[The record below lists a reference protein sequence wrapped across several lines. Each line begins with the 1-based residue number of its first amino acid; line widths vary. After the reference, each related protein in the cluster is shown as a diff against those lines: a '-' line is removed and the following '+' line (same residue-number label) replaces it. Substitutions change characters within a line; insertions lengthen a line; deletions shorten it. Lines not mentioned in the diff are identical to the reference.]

1 MVEVQPLSRRL
12 PTPPILLIG
21 VEQQLEAQL
30 VVLLKEV
37 EVQVV
42 VTRKQAEVEEAD
54 TMTRLQGR
62 MVIVTRAHM
71 GHDCM
76 LKVLDR

>member
-1 MVEVQPLSRRL
+1 M
-12 PTPPILLIG
+12 
-21 VEQQLEAQL
+21 
-30 VVLLKEV
+30 VLLKEV